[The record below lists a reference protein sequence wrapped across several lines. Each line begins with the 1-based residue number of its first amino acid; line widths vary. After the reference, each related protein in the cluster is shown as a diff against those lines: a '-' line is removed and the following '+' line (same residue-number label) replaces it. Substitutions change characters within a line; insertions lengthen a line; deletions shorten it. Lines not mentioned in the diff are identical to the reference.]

1 VDNLEDAL
9 VDWILL
15 NKNGVWT
22 VQCRRH
28 RNVDDFGHPSET
40 PGYPHF
46 DDVDSSALLT
56 GCAQPPVNP
65 ARSLLRKRSFA
76 QNTGKLANIR

>member
-1 VDNLEDAL
+1 MDNLEDAL
-9 VDWILL
+9 ADWILL

-28 RNVDDFGHPSET
+28 RNVDGFGLPSET
-40 PGYPHF
+40 PGYSHF
-46 DDVDSSALLT
+46 DDADSSGLLT
-56 GCAQPPVNP
+56 GCAQPLVSP

-76 QNTGKLANIR
+76 QKTGITANIR

>member
-1 VDNLEDAL
+1 MDNLEDAL

-28 RNVDDFGHPSET
+28 RNVDDFGHLSET

-56 GCAQPPVNP
+56 GCAQPPVSP

-76 QNTGKLANIR
+76 QKTGITVNIR

>member
-1 VDNLEDAL
+1 MDNLEDAL

-28 RNVDDFGHPSET
+28 RNVDDFGHLSET

-56 GCAQPPVNP
+56 GCAQLPFNP
-65 ARSLLRKRSFA
+65 ARSLFRKRSLA
-76 QNTGKLANIR
+76 QNTGKSANIR